1 MEIITRQAS
10 DKPLTV
16 TIEYP
21 EYTESVKGLIRKIE
35 SLDVS
40 FSVTAEDRQMR
51 IARSDVYYLEI
62 VDRKAFLYTEK
73 DVFRLDASMQEIL
86 NLTVDSDLVRISRTC
101 IMNTS
106 HLTEIRQLKN
116 SHLEAT
122 LDNGEKLIVSR
133 KYLRDIKRRF

>member
-1 MEIITRQAS
+1 MEIITRQVI

-21 EYTESVKGLIRKIE
+21 DYNEVVKGLIKGIK

-40 FSVTAEDRQMR
+40 FSVTSEDGQMR

-62 VDRKAFLYTEK
+62 VDRKVFLYTEK
-73 DVFRLDASMQEIL
+73 DVYRLNATMQEIL
-86 NLTVDSDLVRISRTC
+86 NLTMDSDLVRISRTC

-106 HLTEIRQLKN
+106 HLTGIRQLKN
-116 SHLEAT
+116 SHLEAA

>member
-1 MEIITRQAS
+1 VQIVTRQVE

-21 EYTESVKGLIRKIE
+21 ELTESVKGLVDRIR

-40 FSVTAEDRQMR
+40 FSVSSDDGLTR
-51 IARSDVYYLEI
+51 ISISDVYYIENI
-62 VDRKAFLYTEK
+62 DRKVFLYTKK
-73 DVFRLDASMQEIL
+73 DVYRISAPMSEIEEL
-86 NLTVDSDLVRISRTC
+86 AKESDLVRISKIC

-106 HLTEIRQLKN
+106 HLAGIRQLKN

-133 KYLRDIKRRF
+133 RYLSEIKRRF

>member
-1 MEIITRQAS
+1 MQIVTRQVE

-21 EYTESVKGLIRKIE
+21 ELTKSVKGLVDRIR

-40 FSVTAEDRQMR
+40 FSVSSDDGLTR
-51 IARSDVYYLEI
+51 ISISDVYYIENI
-62 VDRKAFLYTEK
+62 DRKVFLYTKK
-73 DVFRLDASMQEIL
+73 DVYRISAPMSEIEEL
-86 NLTVDSDLVRISRTC
+86 AKESDLVRISKIC

-106 HLTEIRQLKN
+106 HLAGIRQLKN

-133 KYLRDIKRRF
+133 RYLSEIKRRF